1 MPVPRRSDGGFPHAR
16 AGSRRAACLSPCLA
30 LATRLG
36 LFVLTLPL
44 LAPAPVA
51 AQSFGQW
58 WWDGSLGLGQ
68 RGNENLR
75 DGETVTSFDEQQL
88 QLSLGLNGYVLH
100 PLLGNFRVGLDLFF
114 SQLENGKS
122 LESDR
127 LGASVDLN
135 LFPRGAYPFRLHYRR
150 TRFEFTRIG
159 EGPLLPLSQRPDRS
173 SVLEGR
179 VRIRRGAL
187 RGTLVGADHTTLT
200 YQDPGVR
207 DQFFNREFVDWGR
220 QLGTLNHHLRLEHQ
234 ERNFSFS
241 NLEVEDLNL
250 LFDQQ
255 GTLSEVWGWQLS
267 GGSILRKLSVVG
279 GNDGETQDYRL
290 RNLLFRPMASGRDRF
305 DLETRLGLRQN
316 DPGSST
322 ETYAVRASYRWRP
335 KPGWEVAPFTELAFQ
350 SGETLD
356 SRSPR
361 LGAVASWSRSGERV
375 DTLLSSRVSYG
386 TIRRSNSVELA
397 DESVLGLSLAGSI
410 AHGRSEGL
418 RKELDVEVNRN
429 ELSLSRDPIPEL
441 PDLGLAFDRL
451 TTQDSQRLRLTLS
464 HRWRR
469 SLVSS
474 WGEWNRQEAST
485 LQADEGFFSETFSG
499 NLQLSTGRLNF
510 RLGSGETRVE
520 EGLLPEQRI
529 RFDTISGGWRPSR
542 ALRLRA
548 AYRKDTRMLVLTPD
562 LDVERVEAGLSLM
575 IGRVTLDATAYEN
588 RERLTGGTE
597 TTFRGFQWSV
607 RRTFAGWLP
616 VVSGS
621 QRRGVIR

>member
-1 MPVPRRSDGGFPHAR
+1 MPVRPPH
-16 AGSRRAACLSPCLA
+16 CLA
-30 LATRLG
+30 LAAR
-36 LFVLTLPL
+36 LTLLVLVLSL
-44 LAPAPVA
+44 LASAPAA

-58 WWDGSLGLGQ
+58 WWEGSLGLGR
-68 RGNENLR
+68 RGTENLR
-75 DGETVTSFDEQQL
+75 DGETVSSFDEQQL
-88 QLSLGLNGYVLH
+88 QLSLGLNGYILH
-100 PLLGNFRVGLDLFF
+100 PLVGNFRVGLDLFF
-114 SQLENGKS
+114 SELENGKS
-122 LESDR
+122 LDSDR
-127 LGASVDLN
+127 LGGRVDLN
-135 LFPRGAYPFRLHYRR
+135 LFPRGAYPFQLRYRR
-150 TRFEFTRIG
+150 TRFEFTRTD
-159 EGPLLPLSQRPDRS
+159 EGTLQPLSQLPDRS

-179 VRIRRGAL
+179 MRVRRGFL
-187 RGTLVGADHTTLT
+187 TGTLVGADHTTLT
-200 YQDPGVR
+200 YRDPGVR

-220 QLGTLNHHLRLEHQ
+220 QLGTLNHHVRLEHQ

-241 NLEVEDLNL
+241 NLAVEDLNL

-267 GGSILRKLSVVG
+267 AGGILRELRVVG
-279 GNDGETQDYRL
+279 GNAGETRDYRL
-290 RNLLFRPMASGRDRF
+290 RNLLFRPMASRRDRL

-361 LGAVASWSRSGERV
+361 VGAVASWSHSGERV

-386 TIRRSNSVELA
+386 TIQRSNSVELA
-397 DESVLGLSLAGSI
+397 DETVFGLGVAGSV
-410 AHGRSEGL
+410 AHGRSDGL

-429 ELSLSRDPIPEL
+429 EVSLSREPISEL

-451 TTQDSQRLRLTLS
+451 AAQDSQRLRLTLS

-469 SLVSS
+469 SLLSG
-474 WGEWNRQEAST
+474 WGELNRQEAST
-485 LQADEGFFSETFSG
+485 LQAGEKFSSETFSG
-499 NLQLSTGRLNF
+499 NIQLSTGRFNF
-510 RLGSGETRVE
+510 RLGSGETRIE

-529 RFDTISGGWRPSR
+529 RFDTLAGGWRPTR
-542 ALRLRA
+542 MLRLRA
-548 AYRKDTRMLVLTPD
+548 AYRTDTRMLVLTPD
-562 LDVERVEAGLSLM
+562 LDVERIEAGFSLM

-588 RERLTGGTE
+588 RERLAGGSE